1 MKRREFL
8 TAIGMATVA
17 TSLLGKAKIAWAEI
31 KAEFIDM
38 TKKKRKDKLNE
49 SAVQVATG
57 LGYVENAVA
66 AEKKGLK
73 RTEKDG
79 KAGTKVKGAD
89 QFCDNCNWYKDKE
102 ASAIAG
108 KGAPC
113 QMIPTAPPGVLVHA
127 KGYCNSWFAKQ
138 A

>member
-8 TAIGMATVA
+8 TAVGLATVA
-17 TSLLGKAKIAWAEI
+17 TSILGKTKLAWAQA
-31 KAEFIDM
+31 KAELIDM
-38 TKKKRKDKLNE
+38 AKKKRKDKLNE
-49 SAVQVATG
+49 DAVKIATG
-57 LGYVENAVA
+57 LGYVEDA
-66 AEKKGLK
+66 KKAK
-73 RTEKDG
+73 RADKPG
-79 KAGTKVKGAD
+79 KGGAMVKGAE

-138 A
+138 T